1 MWNYSSFKKREKLK
15 KKRLMTFVFWL
26 KAIKAI
32 IYLARLY
39 TCTWPCYDKEQR
51 KGNRKQCIPYSLMD

>member
-1 MWNYSSFKKREKLK
+1 
-15 KKRLMTFVFWL
+15 MTCALWL

-39 TCTWPCYDKEQR
+39 TCTWPCYDKAKEQR
-51 KGNRKQCIPYSLMD
+51 TEDKN

>member
-1 MWNYSSFKKREKLK
+1 
-15 KKRLMTFVFWL
+15 MTCVFWL
-26 KAIKAI
+26 KAIKVI

-51 KGNRKQCIPYSLMD
+51 KEKKKTMYTLFVNGLDTVVVWQKKTPTLSH

>member
-1 MWNYSSFKKREKLK
+1 
-15 KKRLMTFVFWL
+15 MTCVFWL
-26 KAIKAI
+26 KAIKVI

-51 KGNRKQCIPYSLMD
+51 KEKKKQCIPYSLMG